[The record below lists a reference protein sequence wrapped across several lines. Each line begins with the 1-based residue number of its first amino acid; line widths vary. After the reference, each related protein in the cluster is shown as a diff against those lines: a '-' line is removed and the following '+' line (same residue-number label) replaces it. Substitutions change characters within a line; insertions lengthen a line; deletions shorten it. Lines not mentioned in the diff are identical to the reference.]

1 MSLNHLRA
9 RARRARERGVALI
22 WALFA
27 SVVIAGIIFTGT
39 DSFLAVGK
47 MGQAEFSADGQ
58 ARAVAEAGLVDAL
71 AWFRRQTTQPVTTF
85 APSRNLLLNPPV
97 NETDDVTLGLV
108 RDYEIMPSLWG
119 RYEVLKPVA
128 GETWTDG
135 NGNGVYD
142 YGEAFVDANAN
153 GRRDPARN
161 IRDISTE
168 RGFAG
173 AGSVWRLESR
183 GTIYRRPDMS
193 QALGAGPNTRIASTV
208 VASEIRRMVIV
219 PPAQAALCVK
229 TASGVVLGTRT
240 RVVGGTKGGLVTKS
254 LTGTPATTAAEMTGT
269 PAVGTIA
276 SYDDS
281 VATVFGASLDE
292 MRAMAD
298 AVYVLPANFPTRIGD
313 YTLNIVGGAVTFDAA
328 KPLRGTGVVIVDGN
342 ATFNSGSNSF
352 FNGVLYVK
360 GNLVMRAPI
369 YMRGTVIVT
378 GTVDVAGSGGD
389 YTELNYD
396 GGIVS
401 SVLTILGQY
410 RFATAPY
417 VPAPRLPDGTP
428 DEEGLVRLQ
437 KSGRTLPGG
446 NLPTA
451 LGSSLPPP

>member
-1 MSLNHLRA
+1 MSLKHIGTQV
-9 RARRARERGVALI
+9 RRAGERGVAMI

-27 SVVIAGIIFTGT
+27 SMVIAGIIFTGT

-71 AWFRRQTTQPVTTF
+71 AWFRRQTTQPVSTF
-85 APSRNLLLNPPV
+85 APARDLTLNPPL
-97 NETDDVTLGLV
+97 NETDDVALGLV

-119 RYEVLKPVA
+119 RYEVLKPKA
-128 GETWTDG
+128 AETWTDV
-135 NGNGVYD
+135 NANGVYE
-142 YGEAFVDANAN
+142 YGETFVDANGS

-161 IRDISTE
+161 LRDISIE
-168 RGFAG
+168 RGYAG

-183 GTIYRRPDMS
+183 GTVYRRPDLA
-193 QALGAGPNTRIASTV
+193 QPLGVGPNVRIASIV

-229 TASGVVLGTRT
+229 TASGVLIGTRS
-240 RVVGGTKGGLVTKS
+240 RLVGGTKGGLITKS
-254 LTGTPATTAAEMTGT
+254 STGTSNTTGAEITGSPAKGS
-269 PAVGTIA
+269 IA

-281 VATVFGASLDE
+281 VTTVFGASLEE
-292 MRAMAD
+292 MKGMAD
-298 AVYVLPANFPTRIGD
+298 AVYVLPANFPARIGD
-313 YTLNIVGGAVTFDAA
+313 YTLNIVGGSITFTAA

-369 YMRGTVIVT
+369 YFRGTVIVT
-378 GTVDVAGSGGD
+378 GTVDIAGSGGD

-396 GGIVS
+396 GGMVA

-417 VPAPRLPDGTP
+417 VPAPALPDGTP
-428 DEEGLVRLQ
+428 DEEGLIRLQ
-437 KSGRTLPGG
+437 RSGRVLPGG

-451 LGSSLPPP
+451 LGNSLPPP

>member
-1 MSLNHLRA
+1 MSLKHLRV

-27 SVVIAGIIFTGT
+27 SIVIAGIIFTGT
-39 DSFLAVGK
+39 DSFLAVSK

-85 APSRNLLLNPPV
+85 APGRNLTLNPPL
-97 NETDDVTLGLV
+97 NETDDTTLGLV

-128 GETWTDG
+128 AESWTDSNA
-135 NGNGVYD
+135 NGLYD
-142 YGEAFVDANAN
+142 YGETFVDSNSN

-161 IRDISTE
+161 LRDISTE

-173 AGSVWRLESR
+173 AGSVWLVESR
-183 GTIYRRPDMS
+183 GTVYRRPNLA
-193 QALGAGPNTRIASTV
+193 QPLGVGANVRIASV
-208 VASEIRRMVIV
+208 VLASEIRRMVIV
-219 PPAQAALCVK
+219 PPAAAALCVK

-240 RVVGGTKGGLVTKS
+240 RVVGGTKGGLVTKAS
-254 LTGTPATTAAEMTGT
+254 TGTANTTAAELTGS
-269 PAVGTIA
+269 PAKGTVTT
-276 SYDDS
+276 YDDT
-281 VATVFGASLDE
+281 VPTVFGASLDE
-292 MRAMAD
+292 IKAMSD
-298 AVYVLPANFPTRIGD
+298 ASYVLPENFPARIGD
-313 YTLNIVGGAVTFDAA
+313 YTLNIIGGAVTFDAVR
-328 KPLRGTGVVIVDGN
+328 PLRGTGVVIVDGN
-342 ATFNSGSNSF
+342 ATFNAGSNSF

-369 YMRGTVIVT
+369 YMRGTIIVT

-396 GGIVS
+396 AAIVG

-410 RFATAPY
+410 RFSTAPY

-428 DEEGLVRLQ
+428 DEEGLLRLQ

-451 LGSSLPPP
+451 LLKSLPP